1 MAQITMQVIS
11 VDNGK
16 VVLQGQRAS
25 ACASC
30 ASKST
35 CLSVSEEQSGMLNA
49 EFTSTSDLKLG
60 QNIKLNCQDSF
71 LLKAILAVLMPAL
84 LGLIGFAL
92 LANYFFTSSFPESIE
107 YINLAASLCGF
118 ALGLM
123 LSRHLAKP
131 LISQLNQQLSFK
143 LLTEPDKD

>member
-49 EFTSTSDLKLG
+49 EFTNTGDLELG

-92 LANYFFTSSFPESIE
+92 LANQMFYFLEPQMRDLSSAGAGCI
-107 YINLAASLCGF
+107 GF
-118 ALGLM
+118 ILGLL
-123 LSRHLAKP
+123 LSRRLSRGLATQLRHQMSLKP
-131 LISQLNQQLSFK
+131 TK
-143 LLTEPDKD
+143 